1 MSQETLA
8 TACSQFIQIPQL
20 QVDLISRLQ
29 LQHMELL
36 DARYL
41 EWVSVPLTD
50 RGVQGRA

>member
-8 TACSQFIQIPQL
+8 TACSQFIQTPQL
-20 QVDLISRLQ
+20 PVGSDYRLQ

-50 RGVQGRA
+50 RGV